1 VGCRPGRRRVRKPLR
16 RVRSRIDATGAQEIR
31 KEAPVRI
38 SLPGRTVE
46 VFTISPRT
54 IDPELYWTNIES
66 VSSWSEVYDC
76 TGILIFTGNDVY
88 VEPWLVAQRTVAE
101 TSLCPLVAVNP
112 VYMHPFTVAKMIS
125 SIAYLHRRPVFLNMV
140 TGTAV
145 SYLEGLGDDLDHDQ
159 RYDRLLEYITIVSDL
174 VDWRSRTPTTFSGT
188 YYDVANL
195 QTLPPVPYELQPRFL
210 LAGQSDAARRV
221 CEECGAISMRMLPP
235 ELDAAGLGARGVHF
249 GVVTRETE
257 DAAWDAARRLLPRD
271 DEGRLILEASMANTD
286 SVWKSRL
293 KQAAGL
299 ETSNPHYWLDPFLS
313 FKADC
318 PYFVGAYDAV
328 RDLVV
333 QLVEGGVDTVILD
346 IPAHEE
352 EFRHVDIAFRQ
363 AGDELAGSARQ
374 VPELDATP
382 AA

>member
-1 VGCRPGRRRVRKPLR
+1 VK
-16 RVRSRIDATGAQEIR
+16 
-31 KEAPVRI
+31 I
-38 SLPGRTVE
+38 SLPGRTVD

-66 VSSWSEVYDC
+66 VSSWSEKYEC

-125 SIAYLHRRPVFLNMV
+125 SVAYLYRRPVFLNMV
-140 TGTAV
+140 TGTAL

-159 RYDRLLEYITIVSDL
+159 RYDRLLEYVTIVSDL
-174 VDWRSRTPTTFSGT
+174 VDGRSRTPTRFSGT

-195 QTLPPVPYELQPRFL
+195 QILPPVPDELRPRFL

-221 CEECGAISMRMLPP
+221 CEECGAIGMRMLPP
-235 ELDAAGLGARGVHF
+235 ELDAAGLGTRGVHF

-257 DAAWDAARRLLPRD
+257 DAAWDAARQLFPRD

-293 KQAAGL
+293 KQAAQL

-346 IPAHEE
+346 IPAHEA
-352 EFRHVDIAFRQ
+352 EFRHVDVAFRR
-363 AGDELAGSARQ
+363 AGDELARSARE
-374 VPELDATP
+374 VPELDAT
-382 AA
+382 AAA